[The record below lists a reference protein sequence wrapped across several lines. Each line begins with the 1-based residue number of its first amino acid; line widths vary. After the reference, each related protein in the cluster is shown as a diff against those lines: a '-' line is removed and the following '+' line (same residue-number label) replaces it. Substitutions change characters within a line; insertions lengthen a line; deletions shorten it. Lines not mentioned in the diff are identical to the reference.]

1 MEAEPGAA
9 ALERPASWPAIGP
22 AAYMAAA
29 PGAAAYPAAWE
40 LSGA

>member
-1 MEAEPGAA
+1 MAAAPGAA
-9 ALERPASWPAIGP
+9 ALEIPASLPAIGA

-40 LSGA
+40 